1 MYNSMG
7 LGTTVSSM
15 ASVNIKKGRKIKR
28 ERKVKR
34 ARRVKDV
41 PLALLGK
48 LNLHFKEVEA
58 LLMVR
63 LVTELMALTTS

>member
-15 ASVNIKKGRKIKR
+15 ASVNIKKGRK
-28 ERKVKR
+28 VKR

-48 LNLHFKEVEA
+48 LNLNFKEVAA